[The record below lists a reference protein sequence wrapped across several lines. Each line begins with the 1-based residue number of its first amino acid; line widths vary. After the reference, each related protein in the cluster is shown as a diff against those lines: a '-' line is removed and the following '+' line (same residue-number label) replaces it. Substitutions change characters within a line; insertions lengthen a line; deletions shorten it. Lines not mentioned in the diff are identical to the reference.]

1 MQVGLYTLQSPST
14 AVGLCS
20 GLEGGMQLQWDGDG
34 DGDGLC
40 CILPIKWPGV
50 CGPKRKSA

>member
-34 DGDGLC
+34 DGLC